1 MKCLKGMALSKLL
14 DKVLAKRKRF
24 SIAGKLI
31 TNVSVLHM
39 TNVEEYE
46 WSLEESDPSK
56 FVDHW
61 YFSVISWRNRVYRGT
76 YHIEENILYI
86 QWDWYNQTQLYW
98 RLKGYRD
105 KDNICCKDK
114 SFCTFND

>member
-46 WSLEESDPSK
+46 
-56 FVDHW
+56 
-61 YFSVISWRNRVYRGT
+61 
-76 YHIEENILYI
+76 
-86 QWDWYNQTQLYW
+86 
-98 RLKGYRD
+98 
-105 KDNICCKDK
+105 
-114 SFCTFND
+114 